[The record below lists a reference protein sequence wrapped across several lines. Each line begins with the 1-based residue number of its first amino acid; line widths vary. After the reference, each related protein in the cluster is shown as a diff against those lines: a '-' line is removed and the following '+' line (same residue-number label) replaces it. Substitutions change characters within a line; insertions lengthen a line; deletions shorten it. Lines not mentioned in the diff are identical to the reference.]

1 MFLKVINKVESQFSI
16 SIQLKNTKINIEE
29 VLKDENPDTR
39 DYIYR
44 IKSEF
49 IQDRTSFCFIRYK
62 CPTYPTFP
70 PTFIRSIFGDELKR
84 FQIYKKVCFVG
95 SLYPKCP
102 QGALLE

>member
-62 CPTYPTFP
+62 CDSNSENT
-70 PTFIRSIFGDELKR
+70 IFGDELKR
-84 FQIYKKVCFVG
+84 FQIYRKVCF
-95 SLYPKCP
+95 
-102 QGALLE
+102 